1 MRIKI
6 RRGFLAR
13 EISQY
18 LGLTI
23 TEGDTLFYQSLT
35 QLSFIHS
42 NDEKQIEFVL
52 HLSELML
59 KWNEQQLDI
68 VNQINSL
75 NIKNNLQNSMLKA
88 YQTYEKELFLR
99 QPQSLKQDNQDAFQQ
114 EQSKWEVYRDVIFAA
129 TQGKFLLI
137 SKEEVRKYKE
147 GNVFCEGIIKERSDI
162 PACRNFAREC
172 LELKGFNKTKV
183 MSWLLVLSEAI
194 TNTIKHAEEG
204 KMTLVESEQNSE
216 IRFVIED
223 RGPGFC
229 LQELP
234 KTTLLEGY
242 STKKSMGQGFTLMM
256 KMAKQ
261 VLLCTSPKGST
272 IILTFDSS
280 QDKGENLNVTG

>member
-42 NDEKQIEFVL
+42 NDENQIEFVL

-88 YQTYEKELFLR
+88 YHTYEKELFLR
-99 QPQSLKQDNQDAFQQ
+99 QPQSLKKDNQDPFQQ
-114 EQSKWEVYRDVIFAA
+114 EQSKWEVYRDVMFAA
-129 TQGKFLLI
+129 TQGRFLLI
-137 SKEEVRKYKE
+137 SEIEASKYKV

-162 PACRNFAREC
+162 PACRNLAREC

-223 RGPGFC
+223 RGRDFACRNC
-229 LQELP
+229 LRPLYWKGIPP
-234 KTTLLEGY
+234 KNQWARALL
-242 STKKSMGQGFTLMM
+242 
-256 KMAKQ
+256 
-261 VLLCTSPKGST
+261 
-272 IILTFDSS
+272 
-280 QDKGENLNVTG
+280 